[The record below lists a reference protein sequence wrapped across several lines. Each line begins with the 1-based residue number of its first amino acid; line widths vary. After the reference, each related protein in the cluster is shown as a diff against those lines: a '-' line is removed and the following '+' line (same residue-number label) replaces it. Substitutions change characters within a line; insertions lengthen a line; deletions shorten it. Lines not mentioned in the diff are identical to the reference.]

1 MTAYQPP
8 FESER
13 RPAVQRRDMTP
24 IIETQSLVKVYRAD
38 GVETPA
44 LRGVDLAVERGEF
57 VSIMGP
63 SGCGKSTLLYLLGLL
78 ATPTEGTVRID
89 GQDAGTLGDGGRT
102 RLRRRHIGYVF
113 QRFNLLPTLSAEE
126 NVGLPMRLRGERPGS
141 APRDMLRAVGLE
153 EKRRRRPNQLSVG
166 EQQRVAIARA
176 LATRPTVL
184 LADEPTGNL
193 DSEASDRVMDL
204 VGRLHRGTGQAIV
217 LITHNRQVADRAD
230 RLIRMHDGRLVDA

>member
-1 MTAYQPP
+1 MA
-8 FESER
+8 
-13 RPAVQRRDMTP
+13 P
-24 IIETQSLVKVYRAD
+24 ILETRNLTKVYGTE

-44 LRGVDLAVERGEF
+44 LRGVDLAVEAGEF

-89 GQDAGTLGDGGRT
+89 GHDTAGLGDGGRT

-126 NVGLPMRLRGERPGS
+126 NVALALRLRGRRPGP
-141 APRDMLRAVGLE
+141 APREMLAAVGLE
-153 EKRRRRPNQLSVG
+153 EKRRRRPGQLSVG
-166 EQQRVAIARA
+166 EQQRVAVARA
-176 LATRPTVL
+176 LVTQPTVL

-193 DSEASDRVMDL
+193 DSEASARVMDL
-204 VGRLHRGTGQAIV
+204 VGRLHREHGQTVV
-217 LITHNRQVADRAD
+217 LISHDPQVAERAD
-230 RLIRMHDGRLVDA
+230 RLVRMRDGRFLDA